1 MYSQLFHLGTISK
14 FLFNVY
20 HCRCRRWTRAV
31 ARVARP
37 SVGWSSL
44 QSALWTAGWP
54 SPTPA
59 WPPVPVSRIKP
70 DHVRGSTQSFRARL
84 SSLRTINFP
93 NISRALSLYR
103 TVILRRTQTSENI
116 NICKDVLHFPL
127 IKYTNN
133 TTQRYTI
140 WCDFL
145 AGKIFVF
152 MTGQLATTICLY
164 SFVVVCI
171 MQCFLI
177 CFYLLSLIRVFSA
190 GIKWYH

>member
-1 MYSQLFHLGTISK
+1 M
-14 FLFNVY
+14 FNVY
-20 HCRCRRWTRAV
+20 HCRCRRWTREV
-31 ARVARP
+31 ARAARP

-44 QSALWTAGWP
+44 QSALWTVSWP

-59 WPPVPVSRIKP
+59 WPPVPVIRIKL

-84 SSLRTINFP
+84 SSLRTTNFP

-103 TVILRRTQTSENI
+103 TVILRRTQTSEKI

-133 TTQRYTI
+133 TTLYHMMWFPSGENICFHDWT
-140 WCDFL
+140 
-145 AGKIFVF
+145 AGYYYLPVQFC
-152 MTGQLATTICLY
+152 ICLHNA
-164 SFVVVCI
+164 V
-171 MQCFLI
+171 FLI